1 MIVPNR
7 DDTYLLLQF
16 DGAHKRR
23 DMRRYRSGPRRCYN
37 AAMNFNESVLLGRT
51 GLKVGR
57 LGIASGLWAPTT
69 AIEEAFER
77 GCNYFTWGTFVR
89 GRSPHMGDAIRTIMA
104 KGQRERLVLS
114 MFSYAHD
121 PFLTEHFL
129 AKGLKSINLDQADVL
144 VLGFFSRRPS
154 KRVLEGALRL
164 RDKGLV
170 RFIGLSGHNRKL
182 FPKLAEEGDFDV
194 FHVRYNAAHRGA
206 EAETFPFIKGEKRPG
221 VVTFT
226 ATKWGRLLNPKKMP
240 PGETP
245 PTAVDCYRFALSHP
259 SVDVCLTGPK
269 TLEQMREN
277 LKTLD
282 LGPLGEDE
290 LSRMRRIGDF
300 VHGVKPAQPKP

>member
-1 MIVPNR
+1 
-7 DDTYLLLQF
+7 
-16 DGAHKRR
+16 
-23 DMRRYRSGPRRCYN
+23 
-37 AAMNFNESVLLGRT
+37 MNFNEPVVLGRT
-51 GLKVGR
+51 GLAVGR
-57 LGIASGLWAPTT
+57 LGIASGLWAPAP

-77 GCNYFTWGTFVR
+77 GCNYFTWGTFIR
-89 GRSPHMGDAIRTIMA
+89 GRSPHMRDAIRSIVA

-114 MFSYAHD
+114 MFSYAHQ

-129 AKGLKSINLDQADVL
+129 AKGLKNIKLDQADIL
-144 VLGFFSRRPS
+144 ILGFFSRRPS

-206 EAETFPFIKGEKRPG
+206 ETETFPFIKGEKRPG

-282 LGPLGEDE
+282 LGPLGEQE

-300 VHGVKPAQPKP
+300 VHGVKPAQPKA